1 MQAHH
6 VAIHQL
12 AVFPTQLQAVV
23 TRIDHQALVATPILG
38 EWSIAQNVHHLADSH
53 STAFARCR
61 LILTEQN
68 PPLKPYD
75 QDAWAALADS
85 RNPDIGP
92 SLLILQGLHQ
102 RWAAF
107 FAQLDD
113 TAWERT
119 GQHAEAGAM
128 TLASILH
135 GYVAHGH
142 AHIAQIERTLAAYQA
157 LQQTA

>member
-12 AVFPTQLQAVV
+12 AVFPKQLHAVV
-23 TRIDHQALVATPILG
+23 TRIDQHALVATPIPG

-61 LILTEQN
+61 LILTEHN

-102 RWAAF
+102 RWSAF
-107 FAQLDD
+107 FAQLSDAD
-113 TAWERT
+113 WHRT

-135 GYVAHGH
+135 GYVAHGQS
-142 AHIAQIERTLAAYQA
+142 HIDQIGRTLAAYHA
-157 LQQTA
+157 LKQTP